1 MVFTPL
7 TSVNSRSFVANLL
20 SSVLMLRGPALG
32 GYSTAKVPTT
42 IFPLLLSNLTAL
54 FNVV

>member
-7 TSVNSRSFVANLL
+7 TSANSRSFVANLL